1 MEKIKSILLPLVGIA
16 IIFSIPMSFIFEG
29 VIESGIDSI
38 LHVKVDPRFSG
49 GEEILRVTDPV
60 GDENGPGSYEYPLS
74 GMFADKGYLDIVR
87 YVVNKPITNAPWS
100 EDINF
105 WQFAVTFDKT
115 ANADESVHSF
125 SHPVIHVY
133 IDIDGKEGG
142 STETVDPRAEKVRFD
157 PEHPWDIMVQIDGH
171 HMNGKLVSFDGKI
184 KENVRVY
191 FDGEKNT
198 VYGRIPL
205 DDPFIKRVLDG
216 RKTWHYVLVGAYDH
230 LSQGNFMPVKKEAAL
245 RNGGGAVSENAPN
258 VYDCIV
264 PKKMSQ
270 SAVLSSF
277 NDKDMTFATIYP
289 VEADSRSISSKPAV
303 NEAEIARLE
312 KILEDEKKSDDA
324 RKKTDLPGKLKTA
337 SAEEKVGLYFH
348 AGEYEKAGIEADAV
362 LRATPDNPIALAYKG
377 SLLAMK
383 GGKTKSV
390 AEAMRYVNEGYA
402 LMDKAVALA
411 SNDNEKITAR
421 IARGSVSMSVPEA
434 VFAKSSQGAADFAEA
449 GALMSRIAGMR
460 NSAGDLYINAGICLD
475 NASKK
480 DQAELMFLRAKQ
492 FTLSTYAKLNMIKR
506 GIE

>member
-1 MEKIKSILLPLVGIA
+1 MEKIKSILLPLMGIA

-29 VIESGIDSI
+29 VIESGVDSI

-49 GEEILRVTDPV
+49 GEEILRVTDSV
-60 GDENGPGSYEYPLS
+60 GDENGTGSYEYPLS

-100 EDINF
+100 EDKNF

-191 FDGEKNT
+191 FDGDKNT

-205 DDPFIKRVLDG
+205 DDPFVKRVLDG

-245 RNGGGAVSENAPN
+245 RNGGGAASENAPN

-270 SAVLSSF
+270 SELLSSF

-289 VEADSRSISSKPAV
+289 VEADCRSVSSKPVAD
-303 NEAEIARLE
+303 EAEIARLE
-312 KILEDEKKSDDA
+312 NILDDEKKSDDA
-324 RKKTDLPGKLKTA
+324 RKKTDLPIKLKNA
-337 SAEEKVGLYFH
+337 SPEEKVALYFH
-348 AGEYEKAGIEADAV
+348 AGEYEKAGIEADVV
-362 LRATPDNPIALAYKG
+362 LRTTPENPIALAYKG

-390 AEAMRYVNEGYA
+390 ADAVRYVNEGYA
-402 LMDKAVALA
+402 LMDRAVSLA
-411 SNDNEKITAR
+411 SNENEKITAR

-434 VFAKSSQGAADFAEA
+434 VFARSVQGAADFAEA
-449 GALMSRIAGMR
+449 GAMMSRITGMR
-460 NSAGDLYINAGICLD
+460 DSACDLYINAGICLD
-475 NASKK
+475 NAAKK
-480 DQAELMFLRAKQ
+480 DQSELMFLRAKQ
-492 FTLSTYAKLNMIKR
+492 FPLTTYAKLNMIKR

>member
-1 MEKIKSILLPLVGIA
+1 MEKIKSILLPLAGIA
-16 IIFSIPMSFIFEG
+16 IILSIPMSFIFEG
-29 VIESGIDSI
+29 VIESGVDSV

-60 GDENGPGSYEYPLS
+60 GDENGTGSYEYPLN

-87 YVVNKPITNAPWS
+87 YAVNKPITNAPWS
-100 EDINF
+100 EDLNF

-115 ANADESVHSF
+115 ANMDESVHSF

-133 IDIDGKEGG
+133 IDLDGREGG

-171 HMNGKLVSFDGKI
+171 HMSGKLVSFDGKI
-184 KENVRVY
+184 KKNVRVY
-191 FDGEKNT
+191 FDREKNT

-205 DDPFIKRVLDG
+205 DDPFITRVMDG

-230 LSQGNFMPVKKEAAL
+230 LAQGNFMPVKKEAAL
-245 RNGGGAVSENAPN
+245 RNGGGAISDNAPN

-277 NDKDMTFATIYP
+277 NDKDGTFAMIYP
-289 VEADSRSISSKPAV
+289 VEADSRSVSSKIV
-303 NEAEIARLE
+303 IDEAEVARLS
-312 KILEDEKKSDDA
+312 KILDDEKKSDDT
-324 RKKTDLPGKLKTA
+324 RKKEELPGKLKNA
-337 SAEEKVGLYFH
+337 SPEDKVGLYFH
-348 AGEYEKAGIEADAV
+348 AGEFDKAGLEADAV
-362 LRATPDNPIALAYKG
+362 LKNSPDNPIALAYKG
-377 SLLAMK
+377 ALLAMK

-390 AEAMRYVNEGYA
+390 AEAVRYVNDGYA
-402 LMDKAVALA
+402 LMDKAVRLA
-411 SNDNEKITAR
+411 SNENEKITAR
-421 IARGSVSMSVPEA
+421 IARGSVSISVPEG
-434 VFAKSSQGAADFAEA
+434 VFAKSVQGAADFSEA
-449 GALMSRIAGMR
+449 AAMMSKIPGMNNGAA
-460 NSAGDLYINAGICLD
+460 DLYINAGICFD

-492 FTLSTYAKLNMIKR
+492 FTLSTYAKLNLMKR